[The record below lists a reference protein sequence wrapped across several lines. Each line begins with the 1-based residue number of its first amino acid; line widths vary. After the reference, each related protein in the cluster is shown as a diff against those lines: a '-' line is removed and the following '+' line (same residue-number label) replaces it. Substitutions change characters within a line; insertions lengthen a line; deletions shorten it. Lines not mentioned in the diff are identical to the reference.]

1 MLVIGVALFALLTP
15 FVAVDAAPSPST
27 VEDSYI
33 VDLGYQLNRG
43 HTVVVSRRSHHK
55 P

>member
-15 FVAVDAAPSPST
+15 FVAVNGAPSDSS
-27 VEDSYI
+27 VKDSYI

-43 HTVVVSRRSHHK
+43 HTVVV
-55 P
+55 